1 MCIQGCE
8 FCVAFE
14 HVTAWRTFIIIIII
28 IIIIAPCASG
38 RVRLSHC
45 LPNPPSRMPLP
56 WPHSSSSTLLC
67 LSLSTVL
74 LQVVFGLPL
83 ALPPSGVHLNAAK
96 QSFTPSLLSTFPNQT
111 HLLLCTWQLISA
123 VSAISTTLLFV
134 ILCCHLIL
142 SIGPRHILV
151 LLPIPLAAHTF
162 HSLQNAPCTFCS
174 LFLISLLPPSLEI
187 GLFNLNS
194 LLQVQLRMTQQ
205 NKQRE
210 IQKKLGQQQVQL

>member
-14 HVTAWRTFIIIIII
+14 HVTAWCTFI

-45 LPNPPSRMPLP
+45 LLNPPSRMPLP
-56 WPHSSSSTLLC
+56 WSHSSSSTLLFLS

-74 LQVVFGLPL
+74 LQAVFGIPL
-83 ALPPSGVHLNAAK
+83 ALPPFDVHLNAAK
-96 QSFTPSLLSTFPNQT
+96 QSFTPSLLNTFPNQI
-111 HLLLCTWQLISA
+111 HLLLCTWQLISS

-134 ILCCHLIL
+134 IVSCQLIL
-142 SIGPRHILV
+142 SIGLRCILI
-151 LLPIPLAAHTF
+151 LLPSPLAAHTF
-162 HSLQNAPCTFCS
+162 HSLQNAPRTFCS
-174 LFLISLLPPSLEI
+174 LFLISLLPPPIEI

-194 LLQVQLRMTQQ
+194 LLQV
-205 NKQRE
+205 
-210 IQKKLGQQQVQL
+210 

>member
-14 HVTAWRTFIIIIII
+14 HVTAWCTFI

-38 RVRLSHC
+38 RVRLHIVCSTPLFACHC
-45 LPNPPSRMPLP
+45 LGHIPALPPCFAS
-56 WPHSSSSTLLC
+56 

-83 ALPPSGVHLNAAK
+83 ALPPFGVHLNAAK
-96 QSFTPSLLSTFPNQT
+96 QSFTPSLLSTFPNQI
-111 HLLLCTWQLISA
+111 HLLLCTWQLISS

-134 ILCCHLIL
+134 ILSCHLIL
-142 SIGPRHILV
+142 SIGLRCILI

-162 HSLQNAPCTFCS
+162 HSLQNAPRTFCS
-174 LFLISLLPPSLEI
+174 LFLIPLLPPPIEI

-194 LLQVQLRMTQQ
+194 LLQVQLHMTQQ